1 MTTTTKTT
9 KANKVRADAAQAD
22 APRAL
27 NKLDRLLGELARDGG
42 STIEELAAATGWQ
55 KHSVRGAMAGTLKRK
70 GHEIASVKSD
80 GVRRYSLVATA

>member
-1 MTTTTKTT
+1 MTTTTRTT
-9 KANKVRADAAQAD
+9 KANKVRADAPQAD

-27 NKLDRLLGELARDGG
+27 NKLDQLLAQLARAGG
-42 STIEELAAATGWQ
+42 ATIDELAAATGWQ

>member
-1 MTTTTKTT
+1 MTPINTTT

-27 NKLDRLLGELARDGG
+27 NKLDQLLAQLARAGG
-42 STIEELAAATGWQ
+42 ATIDELAAATGWQ

-70 GHEIASVKSD
+70 GHEIASTKGD

>member
-9 KANKVRADAAQAD
+9 KANKVRADAEQAD
-22 APRAL
+22 APAVL
-27 NKLDRLLGELARDGG
+27 NKLGRLLAQLARAGG
-42 STIEELAAATGWQ
+42 ATIDELAAATGWQ